1 MYEIK
6 TEVCGNPDFGQD
18 PRKPPYGVR
27 VKKIKAKTYDELKTL
42 VREWMSDNGIGGGN
56 WQDPPLLV
64 NGEVVGYMS
73 FNGKVWADR
82 NWTPETKQIYFYKE
96 QANETI

>member
-42 VREWMSDNGIGGGN
+42 VRE
-56 WQDPPLLV
+56 
-64 NGEVVGYMS
+64 
-73 FNGKVWADR
+73 
-82 NWTPETKQIYFYKE
+82 
-96 QANETI
+96 